1 MGITK
6 GLKAFK
12 SFWLLTI
19 FILAFKY
26 LDKNEDNQNTGVSS
40 TYFNCTAMD
49 IAIKI
54 LQAL

>member
-1 MGITK
+1 M
-6 GLKAFK
+6 
-12 SFWLLTI
+12 TI

-49 IAIKI
+49 IGHCNKKI
-54 LQAL
+54 AGFVNK